1 MLDTGTA
8 TLHIAAIGADYF
20 LIQDLPGYQG
30 TLDTEAAAL
39 NLTWDCL
46 HKVGVGLRNKILG
59 PPPTPMRHPAPC

>member
-8 TLHIAAIGADYF
+8 TLHLAVIGADYF

-30 TLDTEAAAL
+30 MLDTRTVAS
-39 NLTWDCL
+39 NLMWDWL

-59 PPPTPMRHPAPC
+59 SPPTPTWHPAPR